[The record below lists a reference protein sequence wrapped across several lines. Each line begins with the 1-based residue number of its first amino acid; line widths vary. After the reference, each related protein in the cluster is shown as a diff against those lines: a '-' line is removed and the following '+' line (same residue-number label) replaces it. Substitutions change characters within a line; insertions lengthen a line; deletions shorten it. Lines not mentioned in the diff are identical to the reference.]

1 MSDALKKSIV
11 DAIEEGQLKL
21 GYREETI
28 RLYYPLSSLCTLMHQ
43 SMDAAQ
49 MTRALTTFSEQVKGE
64 LGKIE
69 VSRKG
74 ERFCL
79 AVGPKG
85 AAWVHEHTDPS
96 GFLADFIAAIGRH
109 GCTMDE
115 LLAIFRR
122 HGEHVHVEA
131 LHNGEFDWLVY
142 FEDGKPDAY
151 CYCIADEGCHLT
163 YHRFTKEDYEAF
175 GFETT

>member
-1 MSDALKKSIV
+1 MGARAHRPERVFWRI
-11 DAIEEGQLKL
+11 
-21 GYREETI
+21 
-28 RLYYPLSSLCTLMHQ
+28 SSRQ
-43 SMDAAQ
+43 SAA
-49 MTRALTTFSEQVKGE
+49 TAAPWTSCW
-64 LGKIE
+64 
-69 VSRKG
+69 
-74 ERFCL
+74 RF
-79 AVGPKG
+79 
-85 AAWVHEHTDPS
+85 
-96 GFLADFIAAIGRH
+96 
-109 GCTMDE
+109 
-115 LLAIFRR
+115 FRR

>member
-1 MSDALKKSIV
+1 MGA
-11 DAIEEGQLKL
+11 
-21 GYREETI
+21 
-28 RLYYPLSSLCTLMHQ
+28 
-43 SMDAAQ
+43 
-49 MTRALTTFSEQVKGE
+49 RAH
-64 LGKIE
+64 
-69 VSRKG
+69 RP
-74 ERFCL
+74 ER
-79 AVGPKG
+79 V
-85 AAWVHEHTDPS
+85 
-96 GFLADFIAAIGRH
+96 LADFIAAIGRH

-115 LLAIFRR
+115 LLAIFHR
-122 HGEHVHVEA
+122 HGERVHVEA

>member
-1 MSDALKKSIV
+1 M
-11 DAIEEGQLKL
+11 
-21 GYREETI
+21 GYRI
-28 RLYYPLSSLCTLMHQ
+28 
-43 SMDAAQ
+43 
-49 MTRALTTFSEQVKGE
+49 E
-64 LGKIE
+64 LGEIE

-122 HGEHVHVEA
+122 HGGHVHVEA

-142 FEDGKPDAY
+142 FEDGRPDAY

>member
-1 MSDALKKSIV
+1 M
-11 DAIEEGQLKL
+11 
-21 GYREETI
+21 
-28 RLYYPLSSLCTLMHQ
+28 
-43 SMDAAQ
+43 
-49 MTRALTTFSEQVKGE
+49 
-64 LGKIE
+64 
-69 VSRKG
+69 
-74 ERFCL
+74 
-79 AVGPKG
+79 
-85 AAWVHEHTDPS
+85 HEHTDPS

-115 LLAIFRR
+115 LLAIFHR